1 MGKLSIYSENAW
13 LNHVLKVSVWTPP
26 TDIYLALH
34 TADPTE
40 DGSGAECANANN
52 YSRTVCS
59 SMFTTPAATRIIS
72 NDGLITCATASG
84 TWGTVTSWGIWDS
97 GTWGAG
103 NLIAF
108 GDFAVS
114 KAVGNGQT
122 PKVAIGE
129 IDISV
134 PALDT
139 PVRGMTTFC
148 ANEMLDMSFL
158 DTNPAYTPAAIYVA
172 LGVGLADDAGSM
184 TNECAFTGSYARLQ
198 HEGTANWDT
207 ASVSVTANKTAIT
220 FVTATGSWGT
230 VSDYFLTTTSAEDTG
245 DMLLYG
251 SFDASSAVIAD
262 DQVNVPIGDLD
273 ITMA

>member
-1 MGKLSIYSENAW
+1 MGKISIFAENSW
-13 LNHVLKVSVWTPP
+13 LDHILKVAVWTPP
-26 TDIYLALH
+26 TDIYLSLH

-52 YSRTVCS
+52 YSRTTIS
-59 SMFTTPAATRIIS
+59 SMFSTVAASRIIS
-72 NDGLITCATASG
+72 NDGLITCPTASG
-84 TWGTVTSWGIWDS
+84 SWGTVTDWGIWDS

-103 NLIAF
+103 NLLAF
-108 GDFAVS
+108 GTFTAG
-114 KAVGNGQT
+114 KAVGAGQT
-122 PKVAIGE
+122 PKVNIGE

-134 PALDT
+134 PT
-139 PVRGMTTFC
+139 HTTYGMTTFC

-158 DTNPAYTPAAIYVA
+158 DTNPAYTPAAIYAA
-172 LGVGLADDAGSM
+172 LATGNLNDAGSM

-198 HEGTANWDT
+198 HEGTTNWNT
-207 ASVSVTANKTAIT
+207 AAASVTANKLAIT

-251 SFDASSAVIAD
+251 TFDASNAVTTD
-262 DQVNVPIGDLD
+262 DQANIPIGDLD